1 MARNP
6 GTAAAPRF
14 RARLPY
20 RVSITWAVHWWTK
33 RPTRS
38 RWRESY
44 LIAWSWKSA
53 WSPWMPYTPRMK
65 PPAPWSWNT
74 GPIICSR
81 SRATNPPCAHRSK
94 HSSPL
99 RRAIFPPLE
108 STPTKARV
116 QEINKRRQES
126 RSICT
131 VPVTGEQVCFPL
143 AEQAALLLRQTEG
156 RKDELVALITS
167 VEPSRLDATNW
178 LRLNRDH
185 WGIESGLHQRLDISH
200 NDDRCRVRNDNG
212 MLVLG
217 MMLRLSNNL
226 FIQWSGYKRRPDHVT
241 TSDFQS
247 ALSEDHHRPAL
258 RLALSKHP
266 NLKRLS

>member
-1 MARNP
+1 
-6 GTAAAPRF
+6 
-14 RARLPY
+14 
-20 RVSITWAVHWWTK
+20 
-33 RPTRS
+33 
-38 RWRESY
+38 
-44 LIAWSWKSA
+44 
-53 WSPWMPYTPRMK
+53 MPYTLKMK
-65 PPAPWSWNT
+65 PHAPWSWNT
-74 GPIICSR
+74 GPIICSP
-81 SRATNPPCAHRSK
+81 SRGTNPPCGHRSK
-94 HSSPL
+94 HWLAL

-116 QEINKRRQES
+116 QEINKGRKES

-131 VPVTGEQVCFPL
+131 APVTGEQVCFPL

-167 VEPSRLDATNW
+167 LEPSRLDATNW

-200 NDDRCRVRNDNG
+200 NDDRCRVRNDNA
-212 MLVLG
+212 MLILG
-217 MMLRLSNNL
+217 MMLRLSNSL

-241 TSDFQS
+241 TTDFQS

-258 RLALSKHP
+258 RLALSKYP